1 MSEISKLP
9 GMTGR
14 SGIELSKP
22 IDLKK
27 DTQVSNEKLREV
39 ADLYEKHFIK
49 EMMKQMKSTLPEGG
63 LIKKNNAEHIF
74 EDQLDDQYSAEWN
87 KRGGFGISD
96 MIYQQ
101 LTEKFG
107 SQKAQVE
114 KPVGPIEFK
123 EKSRIEKVPNSSEHT
138 YQIQPSLRTDTSD
151 GSNAESKNINVI
163 SPWAGTLQNKNRMDN
178 DQTSYRIKHDN
189 GLESLI
195 LIHGGPSE
203 ETRHLSQGDQIQAGD
218 TIGKADGTSPLFWT
232 IKKTVS

>member
-1 MSEISKLP
+1 
-9 GMTGR
+9 MTGR
-14 SGIELSKP
+14 SGIDLTKS

-27 DTQVSNEKLREV
+27 DSQVSNEKLREV
-39 ADLYEKHFIK
+39 ADMYEKHFIK

-87 KRGGFGISD
+87 KRGGFGIAD
-96 MIYQQ
+96 LIYQQ

-107 SQKAQVE
+107 NQGAKVE
-114 KPVGPIEFK
+114 KPSGPIPFQENSK
-123 EKSRIEKVPNSSEHT
+123 INKVPNSSEHT
-138 YQIQPSLRTDTSD
+138 YQIQPDLNGLQKEGV
-151 GSNAESKNINVI
+151 GSTSKNIDVV

-195 LIHGGPSE
+195 LIRGGPSE
-203 ETRHLSQGDQIQAGD
+203 QTRHLSQGDQIQAGE
-218 TIGKADGTSPLFWT
+218 TLGKADGTSPLFWT